1 MLEQNNLQSSTP
13 AVLATSL
20 YETPRIE
27 IIELEIEGI
36 IAASGENNRFSTMDF
51 GDGGSAF

>member
-13 AVLATSL
+13 AVLATPL

-36 IAASGENNRFSTMDF
+36 IAASTNNAHSLDF
-51 GDGGSAF
+51 RDGGSAF